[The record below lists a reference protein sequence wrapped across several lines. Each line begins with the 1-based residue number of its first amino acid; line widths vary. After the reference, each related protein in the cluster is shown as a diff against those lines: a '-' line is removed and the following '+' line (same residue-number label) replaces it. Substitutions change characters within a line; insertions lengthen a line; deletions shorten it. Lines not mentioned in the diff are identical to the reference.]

1 VAAYPLYAMAVVNR
15 WGWVGVALS
24 LLPLTGCPALSRDR
38 PDVPTAVMVEF
49 IEPTSVDQWTMPEP
63 LLFETAADFS
73 EGMAAVRWDDR
84 LAYIDHGG
92 SLTVAVADA
101 NIEVVGNFVEGR
113 AVARAGEYYGYIDTT
128 GDWRIQ
134 IQFRQAKDFSEG
146 LAAVQKERF
155 YGFINRQGDWVV
167 EPQFELADGFAQ
179 GLAAVKQDGLYGY
192 VDITGAIV
200 DSRTVPRCLAVCQ

>member
-1 VAAYPLYAMAVVNR
+1 LTHGQCLNRSCLKPPLIFLKAWRRCAR
-15 WGWVGVALS
+15 
-24 LLPLTGCPALSRDR
+24 
-38 PDVPTAVMVEF
+38 
-49 IEPTSVDQWTMPEP
+49 
-63 LLFETAADFS
+63 
-73 EGMAAVRWDDR
+73 DDR

-92 SLTVAVADA
+92 SLTVTVADA
-101 NIEVVGNFVEGR
+101 NIEVVGNFVEGL

-192 VDITGAIV
+192 VDITWGDRHSGA
-200 DSRTVPRCLAVCQ
+200 VPRCLAVCQRPGRGQGGRQPWLY